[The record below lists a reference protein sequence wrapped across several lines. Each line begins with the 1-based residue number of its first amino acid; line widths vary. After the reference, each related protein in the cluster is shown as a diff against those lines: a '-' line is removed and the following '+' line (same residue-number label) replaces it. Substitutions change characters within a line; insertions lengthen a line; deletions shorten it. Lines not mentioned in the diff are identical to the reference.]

1 MYIIVV
7 GGDEVGSRLGK
18 ELLANGHEVLVI
30 ERNAERCDHLADEL
44 GSVSL
49 CGDGCEMAVLTKAG
63 IARAGM
69 FIAVTHEDDDNLAA
83 CQIAKQKFNVPRVIA
98 KINSPKNEHI
108 FAKLGIEHTVD
119 VVGLV
124 LEHIKEQAGISPL
137 IRLLS
142 LKDEGVEI
150 VLLRVTRDL
159 PIVGKPIKELPLDY
173 AASSLLLRQE
183 QMPTVCTPDTVLETG
198 DQFVFLI
205 PSKNI
210 ELLRASL
217 VGASPGGEQ

>member
-1 MYIIVV
+1 MYIIIV

-18 ELLANGHEVLVI
+18 ELLASGHEVLVI
-30 ERNAERCDHLADEL
+30 ERNAERCDHLVNEL
-44 GSVSL
+44 GSISL

-98 KINSPKNEHI
+98 KVNSPKNEHI

-124 LEHIKEQAGISPL
+124 LEHIKEQSGISPL
-137 IRLLS
+137 VHLLS
-142 LKDEGVEI
+142 LRDEGMEI
-150 VLLRVTRDL
+150 VLLRVTKDL
-159 PIVGKPIKELPLDY
+159 PIVGKAISDLPLNY
-173 AASSLLLRQE
+173 GASSLLLRQGCE
-183 QMPTVCTPDTVLETG
+183 PTVHNPATVLEAG
-198 DQFVFLI
+198 DQVILLI
-205 PSKNI
+205 CSKNI
-210 ELLRASL
+210 EPLRAS
-217 VGASPGGEQ
+217 VTGANLGGKQ

>member
-1 MYIIVV
+1 MYIIIV

-30 ERNAERCDHLADEL
+30 ERNAERCVHLADEL
-44 GSVSL
+44 GSISL

-83 CQIAKQKFNVPRVIA
+83 CQIARQKFNVPRVIA

-108 FAKLGIEHTVD
+108 FARLGIEHTVD

-137 IRLLS
+137 VHLLS
-142 LKDEGVEI
+142 LRDEGVEV
-150 VLLRVTRDL
+150 VLLRVTEDL
-159 PIVGKPIKELPLDY
+159 PIVGKAIRDLPLNY
-173 AASSLLLRQE
+173 GASSLLLRQGFE
-183 QMPTVCTPDTVLETG
+183 PMVHNPATVLEAG
-198 DQFVFLI
+198 DQFILLI
-205 PSKNI
+205 PSNNI
-210 ELLRASL
+210 EPLRAS
-217 VGASPGGEQ
+217 VTGANLGGKQ